1 MDSTYVKTTEVG
13 LVFTKLFF
21 QFCLRKQLNDP
32 TLMIHEAEYAPSAS
46 EKMALALK
54 HPKSGSHPIGVQRYN
69 LLFESQGKQQQIVV
83 IVKSKI
89 SEEDYLK
96 AISTAFF
103 QCGIRTTH
111 PVYDYLSQLEF
122 AYVNRKEAAIY
133 AMQQAYPAF
142 QQYLPFSYGSYVSGS
157 GDACVLVLQYLD
169 EEWLSLDPF
178 NIAKWNQRAIEN
190 LCAALAKMHA
200 VWYQKEAELMKIPG
214 FGNRLDAVKMQ
225 QLMPY
230 WLALADAV
238 KLAQLPFLQ
247 VEDYAFHSRL
257 IQDIPIWR
265 AQIDTM
271 KKTLVQNDCVPK
283 NVAFS
288 ENERQIYVY
297 DWEIAT
303 IHLPQRDAV
312 EFLSYVL
319 PTDFDAKLLLHYLDQ
334 HRLQLA
340 EATKTRIAEEEWQLG
355 FKYCLY
361 DFLIQRVLPQLVFEK
376 LEARNIANVYA
387 NVRKM
392 ITLLS

>member
-1 MDSTYVKTTEVG
+1 
-13 LVFTKLFF
+13 
-21 QFCLRKQLNDP
+21 
-32 TLMIHEAEYAPSAS
+32 
-46 EKMALALK
+46 
-54 HPKSGSHPIGVQRYN
+54 
-69 LLFESQGKQQQIVV
+69 
-83 IVKSKI
+83 
-89 SEEDYLK
+89 
-96 AISTAFF
+96 
-103 QCGIRTTH
+103 
-111 PVYDYLSQLEF
+111 
-122 AYVNRKEAAIY
+122 
-133 AMQQAYPAF
+133 
-142 QQYLPFSYGSYVSGS
+142 
-157 GDACVLVLQYLD
+157 
-169 EEWLSLDPF
+169 
-178 NIAKWNQRAIEN
+178 
-190 LCAALAKMHA
+190 
-200 VWYQKEAELMKIPG
+200 MKIPG